1 MFIAYLSSVTKLV
14 VSPKYLRKYHLIKI
28 KMLIKII
35 ILHWI
40 MIMNKAEAYSIK
52 DFNCNDFT
60 LGNCTDDENLI
71 WENNQVSLNLHRRR
85 FPA

>member
-1 MFIAYLSSVTKLV
+1 
-14 VSPKYLRKYHLIKI
+14 
-28 KMLIKII
+28 MLIR
-35 ILHWI
+35 ILILQWI

-71 WENNQVSLNLHRRR
+71 WENNQVSLNLHR
-85 FPA
+85 